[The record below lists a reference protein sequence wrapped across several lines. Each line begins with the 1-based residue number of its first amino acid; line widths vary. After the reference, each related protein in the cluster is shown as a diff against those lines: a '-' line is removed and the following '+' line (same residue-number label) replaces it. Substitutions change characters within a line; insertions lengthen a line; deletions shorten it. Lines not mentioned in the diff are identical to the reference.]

1 MVNTASK
8 CKIETHFQRSQVRS
22 SAATWPNPPKIT
34 ERETFTRPLLRQF
47 ATLIDANR
55 GCAREN
61 RQHNHK
67 PPPST
72 RAPRCK
78 LLKISRKFHR
88 QPQPSSPLRPQ
99 KTKTMTEPRRTHCFS
114 LRFLQ
119 PWRKPRSY
127 LRWQRTVTRCSSSNI
142 DNEPSGNRALYSTV
156 FI

>member
-34 ERETFTRPLLRQF
+34 EGETFTRPLLRQF
-47 ATLIDANR
+47 ATLIDADR

-88 QPQPSSPLRPQ
+88 QPRPSSPLEAAEDKDNDRTQ
-99 KTKTMTEPRRTHCFS
+99 KDA
-114 LRFLQ
+114 LFLFAF
-119 PWRKPRSY
+119 
-127 LRWQRTVTRCSSSNI
+127 LATVAKAKVIFAIAAHRH
-142 DNEPSGNRALYSTV
+142 PLLFVKYR
-156 FI
+156 